1 MTKSP
6 LTKAKN
12 KFVGVDGEAVFSK
25 EDTAFL
31 YQLSKQQTQLLLQIL
46 PSMHWTSRW
55 EKKYSQAVIDEFV
68 TKLELALMTP
78 IDANQ
83 PTGGYSVAT
92 MPIGTIFHST
102 SNVTP
107 QNCLPL
113 WNNAYPSAPTH
124 EDYIVFS
131 NINTMWVYKTDYPDL
146 WENSPNFRVSQ
157 NLGSGLVDLVDLSG
171 FAGRF
176 LMGNN
181 TYNQE
186 NDTGDGD
193 ITIKSVTSSLRR
205 GGEEIHQLTIDE
217 MPTHAHFPNFGSH
230 FFTLDTTAPT
240 DEVGSANTN
249 VRRSQS
255 TANNGGNDPHNNM
268 PPYIT
273 TYRYIVARPADDLFD
288 GVVTDDNICEYVDL
302 CLDNGGGDN
311 PQMDGYDPDDNPV
324 IETLDC
330 VWGGLERLMLWL
342 NGELNNY
349 MDILDELGDIA
360 SNVPGF
366 TIIGTIVQFAGVFSA
381 ALTSIVRVG
390 NNEDLRIE
398 IMCFLFCRIKDRG
411 QPYQLLPED
420 IDAYRSYAWERTMHS
435 VCPDI
440 IPYELCPAALIELL
454 DLPSDAAH
462 LAFYYMFSMFPYRSY
477 LLRFALGYSDECN
490 DDWQTLCDCVGYRE
504 LQIDANNAGNT
515 SSEIQFVEGLTY
527 RIIASG
533 TYKRSGSNQQL
544 NDAAYSTDDGWQ
556 TVKPYVDTNGLY
568 MNNEKLPELPYS
580 PTHVY
585 IWDIVG
591 DGSTPFFKIMDTAY
605 SDNSGSLSLTIIEL

>member
-1 MTKSP
+1 MAKS
-6 LTKAKN
+6 LHTKAKN
-12 KFVGVDGEAVFSK
+12 KFVGVDGEAVFSR
-25 EDTAFL
+25 EDTASL
-31 YQLSKQQTQLLLQIL
+31 YSLSKQQTQLLLQIL
-46 PSMHWTSRW
+46 PAMHWASRW
-55 EKKYSQAVIDEFV
+55 DKEYQQGIIDEFV
-68 TKLELALMTP
+68 SKLELALMTP

-92 MPIGTIFHST
+92 MPIGTIFHSA
-102 SNVTP
+102 SSICP
-107 QNCLPL
+107 ERCLPL
-113 WNNAYPSAPTH
+113 WNTAYPNTPTH
-124 EDYIVFS
+124 PDFIVVS
-131 NINTMWVYKTDYPDL
+131 NINTLYVYKSDYPDL
-146 WENSPNFRVSQ
+146 WEQCPDFRVNT
-157 NLGSGLVDLVDLSG
+157 NLGAGLVDVVDLSG

-181 TYNQE
+181 VYNQE

-193 ITIKSVTSSLRR
+193 LTVKSVSSASRR
-205 GGEEIHQLTIDE
+205 GGAEIHNLTI
-217 MPTHAHFPNFGSH
+217 PQLPAHTHNPLLGSV
-230 FFTLDTTAPT
+230 FFTLDTAFPT

-249 VRRSQS
+249 VRRSVTTS
-255 TANNGGNDPHNNM
+255 SVGGNEPHNNM

-273 TYRYIVARPADDLFD
+273 TYRYIIAKPANDLFD
-288 GVVTDDNICEYVDL
+288 GVITDDNICEYVDL

-311 PQMDGYDPDDNPV
+311 PQNDGYDPDDNP
-324 IETLDC
+324 IIDTLDC

-342 NGELNNY
+342 NSELNNY

-360 SNVPGF
+360 SSVPGF
-366 TIIGTIVQFAGVFSA
+366 TIIGSIVEFAGVFSA
-381 ALTSIVRVG
+381 ALTSVVRIG

-411 QPYQLLPED
+411 VPYQLLPED
-420 IDAYRSYAWERTMHS
+420 IEAYKSYAWEQTMKS
-435 VCPDI
+435 YCPDI

-454 DLPSDAAH
+454 ELPHDAA
-462 LAFYYMFSMFPYRSY
+462 LMAFYYMFSMYPYRSY

-515 SSEIQFVEGLTY
+515 SADIVFSEGFTY
-527 RIIASG
+527 RIIATG
-533 TYKRSGSNQQL
+533 FYKRGSSNQSL
-544 NDAAYSTDDGWQ
+544 NDAAYSTSDGWL
-556 TVKPYVDTNGLY
+556 TVNAYSSSNGLY
-568 MNNEKLPELPYS
+568 MNNEKLPELTYS